1 MNIDLR
7 QVLASRITEAGGRL
21 RVRSALNPA
30 LWLCAIVAGPALWAT
45 MAHPNPPAWLGWLVA
60 APVAIACI
68 GYLYLLVFDRDKLQ
82 SEEYQIRKK
91 TLELIEHKGMSGP
104 MTVQAIEAIVTPDAY
119 QLPRQKEQD

>member
-1 MNIDLR
+1 M
-7 QVLASRITEAGGRL
+7 TEAGGRL

-30 LWLCAIVAGPALWAT
+30 LWLCAIVAGPSLLVASLSA
-45 MAHPNPPAWLGWLVA
+45 NPPGWIGWLVS

-104 MTVQAIEAIVTPDAY
+104 MTVAAIEAIVTPDGY
-119 QLPRQKEQD
+119 QLSQKRESD

>member
-1 MNIDLR
+1 MNVDPR
-7 QVLASRITEAGGRL
+7 QVLASRMTDAGGRL

-30 LWLCAIVAGPALWAT
+30 LWLCAIVAGPSLLVASLNS
-45 MAHPNPPAWLGWLVA
+45 NPPGWLGWLIG

-68 GYLYLLVFDRDKLQ
+68 GYLYLLIFDRDKLQ

-104 MTVQAIEAIVTPDAY
+104 MTVAAIEAIVTPDAY
-119 QLPRQKEQD
+119 QLPRMQEDE